1 MKNIVRHILP
11 ALTVVL
17 AIVMAAG
24 ASFAQVQQQDDD
36 VFSTN
41 YFSNNTTPGAPPA
54 TLRFTEHGVPVLVGL
69 GQQYSATEEC
79 AMIYVYAAD
88 QQLAECCGCPVST
101 NGLVHENVQ
110 KDLLGNTL
118 TRVVPNEG
126 VIQIVSGG
134 YISAGNFGICD
145 PTDFEP
151 TPEIDS
157 WVTHVQNKV
166 GASFP
171 ITESRGDEELLSA
184 DELSTLESD
193 CYGAQRLGSGFGV
206 CSCNTEAPK

>member
-1 MKNIVRHILP
+1 MKKNLCSILP
-11 ALTVVL
+11 VLTVAMV
-17 AIVMAAG
+17 IVIAAG
-24 ASFAQVQQQDDD
+24 VASAQIQQIE
-36 VFSTN
+36 VFTTN
-41 YFSNNTTPGAPPA
+41 YFSNNTTPGAPAA
-54 TLRFTEHGVPVLVGL
+54 TLRFTEHGENQIATGN
-69 GQQYSATEEC
+69 GQAYSATEEC

-88 QQLAECCGCPVST
+88 QQLAECCGCPVSI

-126 VIQIVSGG
+126 VIQIVSGA
-134 YISAGNFGICD
+134 YISSGTEGICD
-145 PTDFEP
+145 PTGFEP

-166 GASFP
+166 GTGFP

-184 DELSTLESD
+184 NEYNTLTTD
-193 CYGAQRLGSGFGV
+193 CSFAMRLGSGFGV
-206 CSCNTEAPK
+206 CTCNTEAVK